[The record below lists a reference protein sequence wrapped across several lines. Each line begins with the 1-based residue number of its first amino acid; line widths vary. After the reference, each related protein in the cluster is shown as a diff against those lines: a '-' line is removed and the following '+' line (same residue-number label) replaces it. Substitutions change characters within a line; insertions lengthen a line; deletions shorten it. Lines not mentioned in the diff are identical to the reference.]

1 MILIV
6 EPDDGL
12 APILEAVRKARKSIE
27 IMIFRFDRPEL
38 ERALATALDRGVS
51 VRALIAH
58 TNSEGE
64 RGLRKLELRLLD
76 AGLTVTRTNDDL
88 VRYHSKYLVVD
99 RRRVFV
105 LGFNFTAIDIRR
117 SRSFGLEVRKPSM
130 VQDILRLFEADAA
143 RHDYTPSSSD
153 VIVSPVNARTRLS
166 AFISGARKQL
176 LIYDPKLSDLRM
188 IALLHERIK
197 AGVDVRVIGSVG
209 KAGSAI
215 PAVRLAKRRLHVR
228 AIVRD
233 GSRAFVGSQSLRR
246 LELDQRR
253 ELGLVVR
260 AASVVK
266 QITTCFESDWAAS
279 VRAAR
284 EDAAKLPQP
293 VLAAVEQQEAATLA

>member
-1 MILIV
+1 MKLIV
-6 EPDDGL
+6 QPEDGL
-12 APILEAVRKARKSIE
+12 APILEAVRRARKSIE

-38 ERALATALDRGVS
+38 ERALATALDRGIS

-64 RGLRKLELRLLD
+64 RGLRKLELRLLE

-99 RRRVFV
+99 RRRLFV
-105 LGFNFTAIDIRR
+105 LGFNFTSMDIRR
-117 SRSFGLEVRKPSM
+117 SRSFGLEVRKPPM

-143 RHDYTPSSSD
+143 RQDYTPSSSD
-153 VIVSPVNARTRLS
+153 VVVSPVNARARLS
-166 AFISGARKQL
+166 AFIKGARKQL

-209 KAGSAI
+209 KAGGAI
-215 PAVRLAKRRLHVR
+215 PAVRLARRRLHVR

-260 AASVVK
+260 ASSVVK
-266 QITTCFESDWAAS
+266 QITTCFEKDWAAS

-293 VLAAVEQQEAATLA
+293 VLAAMEQEAATLA